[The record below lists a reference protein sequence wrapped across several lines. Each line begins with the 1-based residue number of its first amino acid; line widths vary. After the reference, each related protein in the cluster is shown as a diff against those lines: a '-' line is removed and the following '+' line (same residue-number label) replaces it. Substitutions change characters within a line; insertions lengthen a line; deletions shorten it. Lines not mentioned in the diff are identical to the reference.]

1 MMRAIPILFCLLFA
15 GGLAPLPIGLAF
27 AQNTQVTGTFK
38 TEDHKSPSAAG
49 LAVLGCIDAAQT
61 PPICTGSAPYYGT
74 VVFRSVDALKRPSA
88 LRCGTTYPPQRV
100 PGYLQAEGTLADS
113 AGAAGVRLVPT
124 AGCEPA
130 GLQYEAEITLAG
142 SADGRRPEVRLKQYK
157 SVPNQATA
165 DWSAL

>member
-1 MMRAIPILFCLLFA
+1 MQRRMLILFCLVCTA
-15 GGLAPLPIGLAF
+15 AWPGSAGLAG
-27 AQNTQVTGTFK
+27 AQNTQVTATFR

-49 LAVLGCIDAAQT
+49 LAVLGCIDAAMA
-61 PPICTGSAPYYGT
+61 PPVCTGSAPFYGT

-88 LRCGTTYPPQRV
+88 LRCGITYPPQRV
-100 PGYLQAEGTLADS
+100 PGYLQADGTLANS

-124 AGCEPA
+124 AGCQPT
-130 GLQYEAEITLAG
+130 GLQYEAEIILAG

-157 SVPNQATA
+157 SVPDQATA